1 MTTQLFYGLIIIRA
15 DGTELGVEIGQL
27 GCVVHHCLVYLQHLE
42 LLFVSQLR
50 HQRVGRGVARSVH
63 PVHVGGVLGL
73 LVLVASGETEMTAF
87 ASVIR
92 GNPPC

>member
-42 LLFVSQLR
+42 LLPEEVRLQKDSF
-50 HQRVGRGVARSVH
+50 RVH
-63 PVHVGGVLGL
+63 L
-73 LVLVASGETEMTAF
+73 
-87 ASVIR
+87 
-92 GNPPC
+92 